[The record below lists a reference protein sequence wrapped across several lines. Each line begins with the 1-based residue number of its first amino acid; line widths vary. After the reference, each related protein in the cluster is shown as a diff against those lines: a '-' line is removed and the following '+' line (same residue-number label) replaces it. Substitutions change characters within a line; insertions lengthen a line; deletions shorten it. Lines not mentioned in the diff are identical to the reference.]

1 MNTSQT
7 EPAIK
12 ITLPKPDPTTWA
24 VPAPQNSQNHDP
36 REFYPGVIVTKS
48 VNCSGIDLPVP
59 YEILFRDHIQSRLEP
74 YALN

>member
-1 MNTSQT
+1 MYSSPT
-7 EPAIK
+7 EATMK

-24 VPAPQNSQNHDP
+24 VPAPHHSLDDSAK
-36 REFYPGVIVTKS
+36 EFYPGVIVTKS
-48 VNCSGIDLPVP
+48 VNCAGIDLPVP